1 MAVAADDRRKG
12 DRSGDRACHHDGG
25 DDPRGSLMFFA
36 SLADNPYRETYRQR
50 GRDLKA
56 NMGSFRVKL
65 AFYFLLL
72 SLLPMAA
79 AFWGF
84 STVAARAETRRVD
97 ARLQAELRAVT
108 AAYQA
113 ELEGAATAAAAV
125 ARDPRFER
133 ALVTHDRRALER
145 LLRRYP
151 FLTVT
156 SGPGFRVGP
165 RVGDAATRQV
175 AVVGPGGV
183 RGVLIAAVPLNA
195 TLVHRLASRTGI
207 DAEDRV
213 VLLRQ
218 GAVVAGLAAV
228 GDRVRLAP
236 GATGTVRLGGQ
247 RYRALVAGSVGSR
260 PVTTLGV
267 VSSQRAI
274 DAANRGAVA
283 RLLLGLLVSLAV
295 VAIIAFLEG
304 RAIVRTIRRLVE
316 AAHAI
321 ARGDLRQR
329 VPADGRDE
337 LALLGRAFNEMA
349 SQLETRLDEL
359 GAERARLRAAISRF
373 GDALAA
379 THDDHELR
387 RVIVETAV
395 QASGAGG
402 GMLVGEAGDIVETGS
417 TANAADRIEV
427 PLESGSIDFGSLTLF
442 GEAFSDDDRRTAA
455 SLASQAFVA
464 LDNARLHRIVEKQ
477 ARIDE
482 LTGLANRRHF
492 EEQLAA
498 ELARVGRFGGP
509 LAIVLADLDDFKDVN
524 DRFGHPVGD
533 VVLREFARAL
543 EEAIREIDIAA
554 RWGGEELV
562 LLLPGTDLAGAAQ
575 VAERARAVLEGRVVV
590 SPDGDPIRV
599 TASFGVAAYPEAGSA
614 DQLLETADA
623 ALYEAKRAGKNRV
636 ASEARRS
643 VVRGGAYAL
652 GGNSRHEG

>member
-1 MAVAADDRRKG
+1 
-12 DRSGDRACHHDGG
+12 
-25 DDPRGSLMFFA
+25 
-36 SLADNPYRETYRQR
+36 
-50 GRDLKA
+50 
-56 NMGSFRVKL
+56 MGSFRFKL
-65 AFYFLLL
+65 VFYFLLL

-113 ELEGAATAAAAV
+113 ELESAGTAAGAV

-133 ALVTHDRRALER
+133 ALVTRDRRALER
-145 LLRRYP
+145 LLRSYP

-156 SGPGFRVGP
+156 AGPRFRVGP
-165 RVGDAATRQV
+165 PAGDAATRQV

-183 RGVLIAAVPLNA
+183 RGLVIATVPLNG
-195 TLVHRLASRTGI
+195 TLVQRLASRTGI
-207 DAEDRV
+207 DPEDRV
-213 VLLRQ
+213 VLLRR
-218 GAVVAGLAAV
+218 GAVVAGLGAV

-236 GATGTVRLGGQ
+236 GATGTIRLGGA
-247 RYRALVAGSVGSR
+247 RYRALVAGTAGSR

-274 DAANRGAVA
+274 DAANRGAVG
-283 RLLLGLLVSLAV
+283 RLLVGLLVSLVV
-295 VAIIAFLEG
+295 VAIIAYLEG

-321 ARGDLRQR
+321 ARGDLKQR
-329 VPADGRDE
+329 VPAEGRDE

-359 GAERARLRAAISRF
+359 DAERARLRAAISRF

-379 THDDHELR
+379 THDDDELR

-395 QASGAGG
+395 QASGATA
-402 GMLVGEAGDIVETGS
+402 GMLVGAAGDIVRTGS
-417 TANAADRIEV
+417 LENGADRIEV
-427 PLESGSIDFGSLTLF
+427 PLAAGRIDFGSLTLF
-442 GEAFSDDDRRTAA
+442 GAAFSDDDRQTAA
-455 SLASQAFVA
+455 SLASQAVVA
-464 LDNARLHRIVEKQ
+464 LDNARLHRIVEQQ
-477 ARIDE
+477 ARIDG

-492 EEQLAA
+492 ENQLAA
-498 ELARVGRFGGP
+498 ELARVERFGGP
-509 LAIVLADLDDFKDVN
+509 LAIVLADLDDFKEVN

-533 VVLREFARAL
+533 VVLREFARTL

-554 RWGGEELV
+554 RWGGEEFV
-562 LLLPGTDLAGAAQ
+562 LLLPATDLRGAGEVADRVRAA
-575 VAERARAVLEGRVVV
+575 LGGRVVV
-590 SPDGDPIRV
+590 SAAGDPIRV
-599 TASFGVAAYPEAGSA
+599 TASFGVAARPEAGSA
-614 DQLLETADA
+614 DQLLEAADA

-636 ASEARRS
+636 AFAREP
-643 VVRGGAYAL
+643 V
-652 GGNSRHEG
+652 SRP